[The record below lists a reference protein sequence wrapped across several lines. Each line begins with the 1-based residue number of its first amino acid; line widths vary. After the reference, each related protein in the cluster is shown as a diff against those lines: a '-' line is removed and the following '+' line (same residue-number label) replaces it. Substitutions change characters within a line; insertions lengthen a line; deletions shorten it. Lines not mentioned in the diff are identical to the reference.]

1 MIILNERIKYK
12 LSKALSLFPD
22 RQYCTLTFLL
32 KNGRLPNLKNPIYFN
47 DKLLSLKL
55 NNRKPIMKKVV
66 DKYEVRSYIE
76 EKLGK
81 EYLVPLIGVYSDPR
95 AVDFDKLPNKFALK
109 LASGSQYNIICQD
122 KNELDWE
129 ESTNKLTKW
138 LKLDPYMR
146 TREWQYKDLP
156 SRFVIEEYIEDS
168 KGNTFDYKFWCFN
181 GEPKFIQVDTDR
193 FGEHQRSMFD
203 IDFND
208 KNLDLKITYE
218 NIDKPVKKPENYDQ
232 MVKIAAK
239 LSKGFP
245 FVRVDLYNLDGKIYF
260 GEMTFH
266 PGNCNEKIQ
275 PIEYEK
281 IIGDMLVIS

>member
-1 MIILNERIKYK
+1 MIILNEKIKYK

-55 NNRKPIMKKVV
+55 NHRNPIMKKVV

-76 EKLGK
+76 ENLGR
-81 EYLVPLIGVYSDPR
+81 EYLVPLIGVYSDPKE
-95 AVDFDKLPNKFALK
+95 VDFSKLPSKFALK
-109 LASGSQYNIICQD
+109 LTSGSQYNIICQD
-122 KNELDWE
+122 KTKLDWE
-129 ESTNKLTKW
+129 ESTNKLTEW

-146 TREWQYKDLP
+146 TREWQYKDLS

-168 KGNTFDYKFWCFN
+168 KGNTYDYKFWCFN
-181 GEPKFIQVDTDR
+181 GEPKFIQIDTDR

-218 NIDKPVKKPENYDQ
+218 NIDKLIEKPKNYDL
-232 MVKIAAK
+232 MVRIAAK